1 MQNQKSS
8 EKRQQHQRGQSLVEA
23 ALTLP
28 VVLMLMLGLLDFGRA
43 YYAIVALR
51 DAADEGASYASI
63 APKDIAGI
71 RVRASEA
78 SQELVPVEPND
89 VRVTYPPALSTGE
102 PITVTIVIEMEL
114 YTPFS
119 NLFVSDS
126 TLEIKGQS
134 THPIIEIR

>member
-1 MQNQKSS
+1 MKHQTSRAKRS
-8 EKRQQHQRGQSLVEA
+8 ERGQSLVEA

-63 APKDIAGI
+63 SPKDVTGI

-78 SQELVPVEPND
+78 SQELVPIGPNQ
-89 VRVTYPPALSTGE
+89 VSVTYPPTLAAGE
-102 PITVTIVIEMEL
+102 PITVTIEVEMEL
-114 YTPFS
+114 FTPFA
-119 NLFVSDS
+119 NIFVSDN
-126 TLEIKGQS
+126 TLEIRGQS
-134 THPIIEIR
+134 THPIIEVR